1 MKLRH
6 ENETQPLWRIKQN
19 SLSKPKRKREREK
32 EKEETE
38 RNVYNPSLREW
49 VLDETID

>member
-1 MKLRH
+1 MKMKHNRSGESNKTL
-6 ENETQPLWRIKQN
+6 
-19 SLSKPKRKREREK
+19 SLSKPKRQREK